1 MVLPNSQKM
10 KKTVSAP
17 PYPYETMLALSSMGY
32 DFSQAI
38 ADVIDNSIDAGSS
51 KIDIA
56 SYSDEGSADSA
67 YLLVMDNGAGMNQD
81 RLHTAMT
88 LGGTSSGVGALGKF
102 GMGMKTA
109 SLSQCDRLVVCSKFS
124 GQIHGLAWDMDALEK
139 TNKWDMEV
147 LDEDSLPLPAT
158 EFLTS
163 VRTGTVVVWRKIK
176 SVRELNERNAVQ
188 VLDKEALHARRYL
201 EMIFHRYLS
210 GEQGARK
217 ITMTFNGKKLIPW
230 DPFCRDQKNTRNLGD
245 VAFKVPEAGKSSV
258 VVRPFLL
265 PSQDGFSSSEAFNLG
280 AGIRKWNDMQG
291 FYFYRNNR
299 MVDYS
304 GWNWMR
310 AKDEKTKFLRVAI
323 DYDVNPKMDSL
334 MKINVAKQ
342 TASIPASVRDE
353 IKEYL
358 SKWAVLARKAYPTT
372 RGVSEENKSKKY
384 SLLQV
389 EKLLQHVATSGE
401 KPVVSS
407 LFSKLR
413 KSQHIAE

>member
-1 MVLPNSQKM
+1 M
-10 KKTVSAP
+10 KKTISAQ

-32 DFSQAI
+32 DFSQAV
-38 ADVIDNSIDAGSS
+38 ADVIDNSIDSG
-51 KIDIA
+51 A
-56 SYSDEGSADSA
+56 SEIEIRSYPNEGSPDSA
-67 YLLVMDNGAGMNQD
+67 YILVMDNGSGMD
-81 RLHTAMT
+81 HKRLQIAMT
-88 LGGTSSGVGALGKF
+88 LGGTNSGDDTLGKF

-109 SLSQCDRLVVCSKFS
+109 SLSQCDRLVVCSKIS
-124 GQIHGLAWDMDALEK
+124 GRIHGLCWDMDVLKK
-139 TNKWDMEV
+139 TNKWVMQV
-147 LDEDSLPLPAT
+147 IDEDALPLPAQ

-176 SVRELNERNAVQ
+176 SVRDLNEKNAIQ
-188 VLDKEALHARRYL
+188 FIDREALHTRRYL
-201 EMIFHRYLS
+201 EMVFHRYLS

-217 ITMTFNGKKLIPW
+217 IVMTFNSKKLSSW
-230 DPFCRDQKNTRNLGD
+230 DPFCRDEKNTRNLGD
-245 VAFKVPEAGKSSV
+245 VSFKVPEAGKSKV
-258 VVRPFLL
+258 IVRPYLL

-299 MVDYS
+299 MVDYA

-323 DYDVNPKMDSL
+323 DYDVNKKMDSL
-334 MKINVAKQ
+334 MRINVAKQ
-342 TASIPASVRDE
+342 TASIPTVVREE
-353 IKEYL
+353 IKEHL

-372 RGVSEENKSKKY
+372 RLITDENKSKKY
-384 SLLQV
+384 SLIQV

-401 KPVVSS
+401 KPIVTS

-413 KSQHIAE
+413 KTQHIS

>member
-1 MVLPNSQKM
+1 
-10 KKTVSAP
+10 
-17 PYPYETMLALSSMGY
+17 
-32 DFSQAI
+32 
-38 ADVIDNSIDAGSS
+38 
-51 KIDIA
+51 
-56 SYSDEGSADSA
+56 
-67 YLLVMDNGAGMNQD
+67 
-81 RLHTAMT
+81 
-88 LGGTSSGVGALGKF
+88 
-102 GMGMKTA
+102 MKTA
-109 SLSQCDRLVVCSKFS
+109 SLSQCDRLVVCSKHS
-124 GQIHGLAWDMDALEK
+124 GKIHGLAWDMDVLEK

-147 LDEDSLPLPAT
+147 LDEDALPLPAI

-163 VRTGTVVVWRKIK
+163 VRAGTVVVWRKIK
-176 SVRELNERNAVQ
+176 SVRKLNEKNAVQ

-201 EMIFHRYLS
+201 EMIFHRYLC
-210 GEQGARK
+210 GEQGAKK
-217 ITMTFNGKKLIPW
+217 IAMTFNGKKLVPW

-245 VAFKVPEAGKSSV
+245 VAFRVPEAGKSSV
-258 VVRPFLL
+258 IVRPFLL

-299 MVDYS
+299 MVDYA

-310 AKDEKTKFLRVAI
+310 SKDEKTKFLRVAI
-323 DYDVNPKMDSL
+323 DYDVNETMDSL

-342 TASIPASVRDE
+342 TASIPTSVRED
-353 IKEYL
+353 IKEHL

-372 RGVSEENKSKKY
+372 RDVSERDKSKKY

-401 KPVVSS
+401 KPVITT

-413 KSQHIAE
+413 KTQHISE

>member
-1 MVLPNSQKM
+1 
-10 KKTVSAP
+10 
-17 PYPYETMLALSSMGY
+17 MGY

-38 ADVIDNSIDAGSS
+38 ADVVDNSIDAGSS
-51 KIDIA
+51 RIDIA

-81 RLHTAMT
+81 RLHIAMT
-88 LGGTSSGVGALGKF
+88 LGGTNSSAGALGKF

-163 VRTGTVVVWRKIK
+163 VRAGTVVVWRKIK
-176 SVRELNERNAVQ
+176 SVRKLNEKNAVQ

-217 ITMTFNGKKLIPW
+217 IAMTFNGKKLVPW
-230 DPFCRDQKNTRNLGD
+230 DPYCRDQKNTRNLGD
-245 VAFKVPEAGKSSV
+245 VAFRVPEAGKSSV

-280 AGIRKWNDMQG
+280 GGIRKWNDMQG

-299 MVDYS
+299 MVDYA

-323 DYDVNPKMDSL
+323 DYDVNETMDSL

-342 TASIPASVRDE
+342 TASIPPSIRED
-353 IKEYL
+353 IKEHL

-372 RGVSEENKSKKY
+372 RDVSERDKSKKY

-401 KPVVSS
+401 KPIVSS

-413 KSQHIAE
+413 KTQHITE

>member
-1 MVLPNSQKM
+1 MPSIAHNNM

-32 DFSQAI
+32 DFSQAV
-38 ADVIDNSIDAGSS
+38 ADVVDNSIDAGATGV
-51 KIDIA
+51 DIR
-56 SYSDEGSADSA
+56 SHSDEGSPDSA
-67 YLLVMDNGAGMNQD
+67 YLLVMDNGTGMDAN
-81 RLHTAMT
+81 RLQLAMT
-88 LGGTSSGVGALGKF
+88 LGGTNSDSDTLGKF

-109 SLSQCDRLVVCSKFS
+109 SLSQCDRLVVCSKHS
-124 GQIHGLAWDMDALEK
+124 GKIHGLCWDIDVLKK
-139 TNKWDMEV
+139 TNKWVMEV
-147 LDEDSLPLPAT
+147 VDEDVLPLPAL
-158 EFLTS
+158 EYLTS
-163 VRTGTVVVWRKIK
+163 IRSGTVVVWRKIK
-176 SVRELNERNAVQ
+176 SVRELNDKNATQ
-188 VLDKEALHARRYL
+188 VLDREALHTRRYL

-210 GEQGARK
+210 GEQGVRKINMSFNGRK
-217 ITMTFNGKKLIPW
+217 ITPW

-245 VAFKVPEAGKSSV
+245 VAIKVPEAGKSSV
-258 VVRPFLL
+258 FVRPFLL

-342 TASIPASVRDE
+342 TASIPASIRDE
-353 IKEYL
+353 IKEHL
-358 SKWAVLARKAYPTT
+358 SKWAVLARKSYPTT

-389 EKLLQHVATSGE
+389 EKLLQYVATSGE
-401 KPVVSS
+401 KPIVTS

-413 KSQHIAE
+413 KTHHIS